1 MIDGVNL
8 ITTETIC
15 ISGGFLSNL
24 IPAIITAIGCIVA
37 IVVSISW
44 VKEEEEWGPFFFSLS
59 MYLCLGILSFICF
72 NDAFNPRYEERYL
85 VQLDNKISSEF
96 IDKYDIVERKDNNVY
111 IIKERNTDD

>member
-24 IPAIITAIGCIVA
+24 IPAIIAALGCIVA
-37 IVVSISW
+37 IIVSISW
-44 VKEEEEWGPFFFSLS
+44 VKKEEAWVAFFFCLS
-59 MYLCLGILSFICF
+59 MGLYLGIVSFICF

-85 VQLDNKISSEF
+85 VQLDDKISSEF

>member
-15 ISGGFLSNL
+15 ISGSFIGNL
-24 IPAIITAIGCIVA
+24 IPAIIATMGGIIL
-37 IVVSISW
+37 IILLISC
-44 VKEEEEWGPFFFSLS
+44 VKHKEISAFFFV
-59 MYLCLGILSFICF
+59 LGMLVFGGVISYIGF

-85 VQLDNKISSEF
+85 VQLDDKISSEF
-96 IDKYDIVERKDNNVY
+96 IDKYDIVERKGDNVY